1 MKKVILLNLLFL
13 NLIFSQQTPAPVQD
27 KSILIY
33 GGITHVGNG
42 EIVNNSVVGF
52 TDGKIDLISSSD
64 DNWTIEKLNL
74 LKDSNNSKYDTII
87 NATDYHIYPGLIAL
101 NSNLGLVEVDAVRAS
116 VDDDESGTYLP
127 EIRSIIA
134 YNAESKAVES
144 MRPNGVLLAQIAP
157 NGGII
162 SGSSSV
168 VQLDAWN
175 WEDAVIKYDQGLHLN
190 WPSPYTYGR
199 WWLGEDRGL
208 KANNNYKKQVNELED
223 FFNMSRANM
232 NIDKSMNL
240 KSKAMKSIFEGNS
253 TVYLYA
259 DDEKEIID
267 GVSFL
272 QKFDIENIV
281 IVGASEAKNQLGF
294 IKENNLPVIVK
305 QPYRFPQSVDSD
317 PSETFMLAKKMID
330 EGILISIDPSGAPQS
345 RVSIRNLPFYAG
357 SFSSY
362 GIDKEIALSMITE
375 NPAKILGIDEN
386 YGTLEIGKSATLFV
400 SKGDALDIM
409 YNNVTHAF
417 IDGRNISLETHQTRL
432 WRRYSNKYS
441 DSQQ

>member
-1 MKKVILLNLLFL
+1 MKKIILLNVLFL
-13 NLIFSQQTPAPVQD
+13 NLIFSQQTPAPSQD
-27 KSILIY
+27 KSVLIF
-33 GGITHVGNG
+33 GGTTHVGDG
-42 EIVNNSVVGF
+42 QIINNSVIGF
-52 TDGKIDLISSSD
+52 TDGKIDLIASSEG
-64 DNWTIEKLNL
+64 NWTNEKLVVFS
-74 LKDSNNSKYDTII
+74 DSNNKKYDTII
-87 NATDYHIYPGLIAL
+87 DASNHHIYPGIIAL

-144 MRPNGVLLAQIAP
+144 MRPNGVLVAQIAP
-157 NGGII
+157 NGGVI

-175 WEDAVIKYDQGLHLN
+175 WEDAVIKYDQGLHIN
-190 WPSPYTYGR
+190 WPSPYTFGR

-208 KANNNYKKQVNELED
+208 KVNNNYSKQVNDLKD
-223 FFNMSRANM
+223 FFNKSKANM

-240 KSKAMKSIFEGNS
+240 KSRSMKSIFEGET

-259 DDEKEIID
+259 DDEKEIVD
-267 GVSFL
+267 GVLFL
-272 QKFDIENIV
+272 KKFGIDKIV
-281 IVGASEAKNQLGF
+281 IVGASEAKNQLDF
-294 IKENNLPVIVK
+294 IKENNIPVVVK

-317 PSETFMLAKKMID
+317 PRETFMLAKKMID
-330 EGILISIDPSGAPQS
+330 KGILVSIDPSGAPQS

-362 GIDKEIALSMITE
+362 GIDKEIALSMITL
-375 NPAKILGIDEN
+375 NPAKMLGIDSEF
-386 YGTLEIGKSATLFV
+386 GTLEIGKSATLFI
-400 SKGDALDIM
+400 SKGDALDIIS
-409 YNNVTHAF
+409 NNVTHAF
-417 IDGRNISLETHQTRL
+417 ISGRNISLETHQTRL

-441 DSQQ
+441 NSQ

>member
-1 MKKVILLNLLFL
+1 MFNINDYLEKINCPCCSKDSYRIL
-13 NLIFSQQTPAPVQD
+13 
-27 KSILIY
+27 
-33 GGITHVGNG
+33 
-42 EIVNNSVVGF
+42 NNSNYKDINSF
-52 TDGKIDLISSSD
+52 
-64 DNWTIEKLNL
+64 EKLNEFS
-74 LKDSNNSKYDTII
+74 DSNNSKYDTII
-87 NATDYHIYPGLIAL
+87 NVTDHHIYPGIIAL
-101 NSNLGLVEVDAVRAS
+101 NSNLGLVEIDAVRAS

-175 WEDAVIKYDQGLHLN
+175 WEDAVIKYDQGIHLN

-208 KANNNYKKQVNELED
+208 KANNNYKKQVNELKD
-223 FFNMSRANM
+223 FFSISRANM

-240 KSKAMKSIFEGNS
+240 KSKAMKAIFEGNS

-272 QKFDIENIV
+272 HKFNIEKIV
-281 IVGASEAKNQLGF
+281 IVGASEAKNQLEF
-294 IKENNLPVIVK
+294 IKENNLPVVVK

-330 EGILISIDPSGAPQS
+330 MGILVSIDPSGAPQS

-362 GIDKEIALSMITE
+362 GIEKEIALSMITK
-375 NPAKILGIDEN
+375 NPAKILGIDDD
-386 YGTLEIGKSATLFV
+386 YGTLEVGKSATLFI
-400 SKGDALDIM
+400 SKGDALDIIS
-409 YNNVTHAF
+409 NNVTHAF

-441 DSQQ
+441 DSQ

>member
-1 MKKVILLNLLFL
+1 MKKIILLNVLFL
-13 NLIFSQQTPAPVQD
+13 NLIFSQQTPAPSQD
-27 KSILIY
+27 KSVLIF
-33 GGITHVGNG
+33 GGTTHVGDG
-42 EIVNNSVVGF
+42 QIINNSVIGF
-52 TDGKIDLISSSD
+52 TDGKIDLIASSEG
-64 DNWTIEKLNL
+64 NWTNEKLVVFS
-74 LKDSNNSKYDTII
+74 DSNNKKYDTII
-87 NATDYHIYPGLIAL
+87 DASNHHIYPGIIAL

-144 MRPNGVLLAQIAP
+144 MRPNGVLVAQIAP
-157 NGGII
+157 NGGVI

-175 WEDAVIKYDQGLHLN
+175 WEDAVIKYDQGLHIN
-190 WPSPYTYGR
+190 WPSPYTFGR

-208 KANNNYKKQVNELED
+208 KVNNNYSKQVNDLKD
-223 FFNMSRANM
+223 FFNKSKANM

-240 KSKAMKSIFEGNS
+240 KSRSMKAIFEGET

-259 DDEKEIID
+259 DDEKEIVD
-267 GVSFL
+267 GVLFL
-272 QKFDIENIV
+272 KKFGIDKIV
-281 IVGASEAKNQLGF
+281 IVGASEAKNQLDF
-294 IKENNLPVIVK
+294 IKENDIPVVVK

-317 PSETFMLAKKMID
+317 PRETFMLAKKMID
-330 EGILISIDPSGAPQS
+330 KGILVSIDPSGAPQS

-362 GIDKEIALSMITE
+362 GIDKEVALSMITR
-375 NPAKILGIDEN
+375 NPAKMLGIDSEF
-386 YGTLEIGKSATLFV
+386 GTLEIGKSATLFI
-400 SKGDALDIM
+400 SKGDALDIIS
-409 YNNVTHAF
+409 NNVTHAF
-417 IDGRNISLETHQTRL
+417 ISGRNISLETHQTRL

-441 DSQQ
+441 NSQ

>member
-1 MKKVILLNLLFL
+1 MKKIILLNVLFL
-13 NLIFSQQTPAPVQD
+13 NLIFSQQTPAPSQD
-27 KSILIY
+27 KSVLIF
-33 GGITHVGNG
+33 GGTTHVGDG
-42 EIVNNSVVGF
+42 QIINNSVIGF
-52 TDGKIDLISSSD
+52 TDGKIDLIASSEG
-64 DNWTIEKLNL
+64 NWTNEKLVVFS
-74 LKDSNNSKYDTII
+74 DSNNKKYDTII
-87 NATDYHIYPGLIAL
+87 DASNHHIYPGIIAL

-144 MRPNGVLLAQIAP
+144 MRPNGVLVAQIAP
-157 NGGII
+157 NGGVI

-175 WEDAVIKYDQGLHLN
+175 WEDAVIKYDQGLHIN
-190 WPSPYTYGR
+190 WPSPYTFGR

-208 KANNNYKKQVNELED
+208 KVNNNYSKQVNDLKD
-223 FFNMSRANM
+223 FFNKSKANM

-240 KSKAMKSIFEGNS
+240 KSRSMKSIFEGET

-259 DDEKEIID
+259 DDEKEIVD
-267 GVSFL
+267 GVLFL
-272 QKFDIENIV
+272 KKFGIDKIV
-281 IVGASEAKNQLGF
+281 IVGASEAKNQLDF
-294 IKENNLPVIVK
+294 IKENNIPVVVK

-317 PSETFMLAKKMID
+317 PRETFMLAKKMID
-330 EGILISIDPSGAPQS
+330 KGILVSIDPSGAPQS

-362 GIDKEIALSMITE
+362 GIDKEVALSMITL
-375 NPAKILGIDEN
+375 NPAKMLGIDSEF
-386 YGTLEIGKSATLFV
+386 GTLEIGKSATLFI
-400 SKGDALDIM
+400 SKGDALDIIS
-409 YNNVTHAF
+409 NNVTHAF
-417 IDGRNISLETHQTRL
+417 ISGRNISLETHQTRL

-441 DSQQ
+441 NSQ

>member
-1 MKKVILLNLLFL
+1 MKKIILLNVLFL
-13 NLIFSQQTPAPVQD
+13 NLIFSQQTPAPTQD
-27 KSILIY
+27 KSVLIF
-33 GGITHVGNG
+33 GGITHVGDG
-42 EIVNNSVVGF
+42 QIINNSVIGF
-52 TDGKIDLISSSD
+52 TDGKIDLIASSEE
-64 DNWTIEKLNL
+64 NWTDKLLNMFS
-74 LKDSNNSKYDTII
+74 DSNNKKYDTII
-87 NATDYHIYPGLIAL
+87 DASNHHIYPGIIAL

-144 MRPNGVLLAQIAP
+144 MRPNGVLVAQIAP
-157 NGGII
+157 NGGVI

-175 WEDAVIKYDQGLHLN
+175 WEDAVIKYDQGLHIN
-190 WPSPYTYGR
+190 WPSPYTFGR

-208 KANNNYKKQVNELED
+208 KVNNNYSKQVNDLKD
-223 FFNMSRANM
+223 FFNKSKANM

-240 KSKAMKSIFEGNS
+240 KSRSMKSIFEGET

-259 DDEKEIID
+259 DDEKEIVD
-267 GVSFL
+267 GVLFL
-272 QKFDIENIV
+272 KKFGIDKIV
-281 IVGASEAKNQLGF
+281 LVGASEAKNQLDF
-294 IKENNLPVIVK
+294 IKENNIPVVVK

-317 PSETFMLAKKMID
+317 PRETFMLAKKMID
-330 EGILISIDPSGAPQS
+330 KGILVSIDPSGAPQS

-362 GIDKEIALSMITE
+362 GIDKEVALSMITL
-375 NPAKILGIDEN
+375 NPAKMLGIDSEF
-386 YGTLEIGKSATLFV
+386 GTLEIGKSATLFI
-400 SKGDALDIM
+400 SKGDALDIIS
-409 YNNVTHAF
+409 NNVTHAF
-417 IDGRNISLETHQTRL
+417 ISGRNISLETHQTRL

-441 DSQQ
+441 NSQ